1 MAPSEIHIGAR
12 RVGPG
17 APAYFIAEAGSNHD
31 GSYQQAERLVEVA
44 AEAGAD
50 AVKFQA
56 FKAENLY
63 PRRAGQS
70 AYLKSTRSIYNII
83 RDLEMPLDWIPKL
96 AAACAA

>member
-1 MAPSEIHIGAR
+1 MALSEIRIGAR

-17 APAYFIAEAGSNHD
+17 APVYFIAEAGSNHD
-31 GSYQQAERLVEVA
+31 GNYAQAERLIDVA

-56 FKAENLY
+56 FKAESLY

-70 AYLKSTRSIYNII
+70 A
-83 RDLEMPLDWIPKL
+83 
-96 AAACAA
+96 